1 MKRFLF
7 SILLTNV
14 VMNSLYAEEN
24 KLINQDRIWVYESN
38 ISFKD
43 SDDNGEYSCKRRIL
57 TKYRFGD
64 VVERYGR
71 EYTEWIL
78 VDTQDIDAVSYVND
92 PERVVI
98 IEHAV
103 ESKDSVAAYMREE
116 DERVYLL
123 LDDRKHYIYDSDN
136 DSNVKYYPSEGEE
149 TMLYDFSVEVGDT
162 FNSIYSGC
170 ILTGMN
176 AVKVD
181 NVIVGDRDAYK
192 ITAVTDATR
201 RTYDTSDTSGLEWLL
216 MMNEPR
222 LDLLGYAYIEGVGS
236 INYGGMTQWI
246 HRLTKLINSNV
257 DIPILT
263 KVYDYE
269 GKELYSKAD
278 APSQSNIDEIDF
290 YPAQTIGKSESGVIM
305 DLHGRTVTTPVSGSI
320 YIRNGKKFVF
330 K

>member
-1 MKRFLF
+1 MKRFIL
-7 SILLTNV
+7 STLLTSAA
-14 VMNSLYAEEN
+14 MSSLYAEEN
-24 KLINQDRIWVYESN
+24 KLVNQDRIWVYESN

-201 RTYDTSDTSGLEWLL
+201 RTYDTSDTSGL
-216 MMNEPR
+216 
-222 LDLLGYAYIEGVGS
+222 
-236 INYGGMTQWI
+236 
-246 HRLTKLINSNV
+246 RLTKLINSNV

>member
-14 VMNSLYAEEN
+14 TMSSLYAEEN

-43 SDDNGEYSCKRRIL
+43 LDDNGEYSCKRRIR

-78 VDTQDIDAVSYVND
+78 IDTQDIDAVSYVNE

-103 ESKDSVAAYMREE
+103 ESKDSVTAYMREE

-123 LDDRKHYIYDSDN
+123 LDGRQHYIYDCDKEST
-136 DSNVKYYPSEGEE
+136 VKYSPGEGEE
-149 TMLYDFSVEVGDT
+149 TMLYDFSLDIGDT
-162 FNSIYSGC
+162 FNSICKGC

-176 AVKVD
+176 AAKVE
-181 NVIVGDRDAYK
+181 NVRVGNDDARK

-201 RTYDTSDTSGLEWLL
+201 MSYETSDTSDSEWLL

-222 LDLLGYAYIEGVGS
+222 LALLGYEYVEGVGS
-236 INYGGMTQWI
+236 INYGGMTQWMD
-246 HRLTKLINSNV
+246 RFTKLINYNV

-263 KVYDYE
+263 KVYDSE

-278 APSQSNIDEIDF
+278 APGQSNIDEIDF

-305 DLHGRTVTTPVSGSI
+305 DLHGREVTSPVPGSI
-320 YIRNGKKFVF
+320 YIRDGKKFVAE
-330 K
+330 